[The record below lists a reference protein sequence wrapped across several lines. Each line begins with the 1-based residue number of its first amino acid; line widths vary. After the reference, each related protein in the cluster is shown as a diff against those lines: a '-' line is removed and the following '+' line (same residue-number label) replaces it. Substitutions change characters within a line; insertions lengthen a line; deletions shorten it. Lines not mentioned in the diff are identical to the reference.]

1 MGAILAV
8 ATRGVKRV
16 VDFLV
21 IASYTAPFA
30 ARTAEGGCPY
40 LHKKW
45 YLLPSMES
53 GGERRSQKRIPA
65 RIPVSIR
72 SSSDRAAQAE
82 TRDISASGIFLYTT
96 KRLAEGSALEMVL
109 MLPAELTQGEKRWIC
124 CQAEVIRVE
133 GSGERFGVAAA
144 IRNMDALPEIPR

>member
-1 MGAILAV
+1 
-8 ATRGVKRV
+8 
-16 VDFLV
+16 
-21 IASYTAPFA
+21 
-30 ARTAEGGCPY
+30 
-40 LHKKW
+40 
-45 YLLPSMES
+45 MES

>member
-1 MGAILAV
+1 MD
-8 ATRGVKRV
+8 RGN
-16 VDFLV
+16 
-21 IASYTAPFA
+21 
-30 ARTAEGGCPY
+30 
-40 LHKKW
+40 
-45 YLLPSMES
+45 
-53 GGERRSQKRIPA
+53 ERRSQKRIPA

-72 SSSDRAAQAE
+72 SSSDRAQAE

-144 IRNMDALPEIPR
+144 IRNIDALPEIPR

>member
-1 MGAILAV
+1 
-8 ATRGVKRV
+8 
-16 VDFLV
+16 
-21 IASYTAPFA
+21 
-30 ARTAEGGCPY
+30 
-40 LHKKW
+40 
-45 YLLPSMES
+45 MES
-53 GGERRSQKRIPA
+53 GNERRSQKRIPA

-82 TRDISASGIFLYTT
+82 TRDISASGIFLYTAS
-96 KRLAEGSALEMVL
+96 RLAEGSALEMVL
-109 MLPAELTQGEKRWIC
+109 MLPPELTQGEKRWIC